1 MEAILN
7 QQWLG
12 DSPAVVRLKRQ
23 INKFAGVD
31 FPLVIVGEPGAGK
44 ALAAAAIHGLSA
56 RRHKPCV
63 SADCCAWSLNL
74 ALEVFESHYQQAQ
87 GGSLLL
93 KNLNALPREVLNHIQ
108 HVWKRQ
114 YATKDIP
121 VRVMCTFSKVHPNA
135 DVIEAGAPWLSLNL
149 PALNERKEDIPQL
162 LSMLGEKYKNINE
175 LVFADECWPILISHI
190 WPDNVKG
197 LERFYAKLAVLADSE
212 KIVKNTLFEHFPEM
226 RCVAIE
232 HRYKTTDSDT
242 SDSPKLGGEEVMK
255 ETTHGLAQRL
265 LANEI
270 PNSAHQHIAVTRSLE
285 YLIQQFNEK
294 ITIEQVAKTAC
305 VSSPHLSFL
314 FRKHLG
320 VSFKKLLLHLRIEYS
335 KTLLRNQ
342 PNMQITQISQETG
355 FHDLSHF
362 EKTFRKLVG
371 IKPSH
376 YRRGIC

>member
-1 MEAILN
+1 MAVILN

-23 INKFAGVD
+23 IDKFAGVD
-31 FPLVIVGEPGAGK
+31 FPLIIIGETGAGK
-44 ALAAAAIHGLSA
+44 ALAARAIHGLST
-56 RRHKPCV
+56 RVDKPWV
-63 SADCCAWSLNL
+63 SADCCSWPSKSEL
-74 ALEVFESHYQQAQ
+74 VIFENHFQQAQ

-108 HVWKRQ
+108 HVWKRE
-114 YATKDIP
+114 YATKDTP
-121 VRVMCTFSKVHPNA
+121 VRVMCTFSKMHPNA
-135 DVIEAGAPWLSLNL
+135 EVIEAGAPWLSLNL
-149 PALNERKEDIPQL
+149 PTLEERREDIPQL

-175 LVFADECWPILISHI
+175 LVFTDECWPVLLSHK

-197 LERFYAKLAVLADSE
+197 LERFYAKLAVLSDSA
-212 KIVKNTLFEHFPEM
+212 KIVKKTLFEHFPEM
-226 RCVAIE
+226 RFVTVE
-232 HRYKTTDSDT
+232 HRYKATHSARC
-242 SDSPKLGGEEVMK
+242 DSPKLGSDRAAMA
-255 ETTHGLAQRL
+255 TTHGLAQQL

-270 PNSAHQHIAVTRSLE
+270 PESAQQHIAVTRSLE
-285 YLIQQFNEK
+285 YLIQEFNEK

-320 VSFKKLLLHLRIEYS
+320 VSFKKLLLELRIEYS
-335 KTLLRNQ
+335 KTLLRSQ
-342 PNMQITQISQETG
+342 PAMQITQISQETG

-362 EKTFRKLVG
+362 EKTFRRLVG
-371 IKPSH
+371 VKPSH